1 MSSRWPS
8 TRGGC
13 TTNVKLL
20 QLYRFTR
27 KRQGVF
33 SRCGSR
39 VRQISA
45 ELLTYFTEIKTLL
58 PFFLD
63 IPLFDKKGLSL
74 EREALLGVPISQRNM
89 SATQPL
95 DFRTARLR
103 LVERIN
109 HLVHSGQL
117 TERRLARLT
126 GVSQPHIHN
135 ILKGI
140 RTLTPDV
147 ADLVLEHLDLD
158 LLDLFERERIDSHP

>member
-1 MSSRWPS
+1 
-8 TRGGC
+8 
-13 TTNVKLL
+13 
-20 QLYRFTR
+20 
-27 KRQGVF
+27 
-33 SRCGSR
+33 
-39 VRQISA
+39 
-45 ELLTYFTEIKTLL
+45 
-58 PFFLD
+58 
-63 IPLFDKKGLSL
+63 
-74 EREALLGVPISQRNM
+74 M

>member
-95 DFRTARLR
+95 DFRTDR
-103 LVERIN
+103 
-109 HLVHSGQL
+109 
-117 TERRLARLT
+117 RRLARLT